1 MKYIA
6 VILNIFFLTAA
17 MYFGAVIFYKRL
29 NPVWDKTL
37 KALPQVPAAADGSLV
52 DSDAGQPP
60 FYPRDRYDVILKRN
74 LFKIEEVQAA
84 GKIKKHE
91 PDINLND
98 LEKTKLNLKL
108 RGTVTG
114 GEDGENFAVIEGG
127 KIRDQAL
134 YKKGDTVEEGAVV
147 KKILRGM
154 VVLNYRGEDQ
164 ILEME
169 EKKTGAEKNSLQE
182 KSGPAKVSESM
193 DIKRTLID
201 ESMSD
206 ISSLMKQVR
215 VRPHFTAGKSD
226 GLLLYGIQHDSL
238 FRKMGIKNGDIIMG
252 VDGNEIESVD
262 DALSLY
268 ENLKTASNVKLQIKR
283 RGRIKEIEY
292 HVED

>member
-37 KALPQVPAAADGSLV
+37 KALPQVPATADGSLV

-74 LFKIEEVQAA
+74 LFKIEEEQAA

-127 KIRDQAL
+127 KTRDQAL

-238 FRKMGIKNGDIIMG
+238 FRKMGIKNGDIYNG
-252 VDGNEIESVD
+252 SRW
-262 DALSLY
+262 
-268 ENLKTASNVKLQIKR
+268 KR
-283 RGRIKEIEY
+283 
-292 HVED
+292 D